1 MSKNQKVNPELWAQR
16 YGDYLFKYALYRT
29 GNPEA
34 AEDVVQETFVAALKG
49 LDTFQGKS
57 MESTWLTGILK
68 HKIADYYRDLN
79 KKGAETEYD
88 AITGQEQEESEDGN
102 YLDKRSEPWSINP
115 SKRLE
120 QVEFLKVLDRCMLEL
135 TEKQYDAFTMRELD
149 ELTTSEICRRLNISE
164 SNFWVMLH
172 RARNRLKTCLK
183 VNWLD
188 NTR

>member
-1 MSKNQKVNPELWAQR
+1 MSKNQKINPVLWAER

-57 MESTWLTGILK
+57 QESTWLTGILK
-68 HKIADYYRDLN
+68 HKIADYYRGLN
-79 KKGAETEYD
+79 KKVAETEYD
-88 AITGQEQEESEDGN
+88 AITRQKPEESEDDN
-102 YLDKRSEPWSINP
+102 YLDKPSESWPINP
-115 SKRLE
+115 AKTLE
-120 QVEFLKVLDRCMLEL
+120 QTEFLKVLDRCMLKL
-135 TEKQYDAFTMRELD
+135 PEKQYDVFSMRELD
-149 ELTTSEICRRLNISE
+149 ELTTAEICKKLNISE

-172 RARNRLKTCLK
+172 RARSRLKKCIQ

-188 NTR
+188 TNP